1 MSSERASTPD
11 RNPATPTSAQTENAA
26 PEIISSNTLH
36 DLQHLQRL
44 VGNQALQRLIADK
57 RAAEAP
63 ARGSFIQRFWPF
75 DSEPASGTPAPDA
88 GTEPAA
94 PEEDPTF
101 LRILNTAEFSQSGDR
116 FDSKYQPNNGNPA
129 TTRPVAG
136 TLEITLKLHI
146 IFRDFDRAI
155 RREAPYNTM
164 RFTPE
169 QRATFNWTQEQREKF
184 SRDMISSIQGAWSGQ
199 HRMTATTPGCEELN
213 AGVDVKVQLV
223 DDPGSAHNTVT
234 ALKIPE
240 GAPRYRSF
248 VQGNTSMLDYRDPSE
263 PEEKTMAT
271 PSIRMRIG
279 PFATNDATL
288 TGAIT
293 SQIDT
298 FVTQIDAIPAAS
310 DEEFASKFTIGV
322 NGHASLGGSRRHNEQ
337 LSEQRANAVG
347 DYIMN
352 RSRRSQ
358 LQMRIRGLGVTGA
371 TNEDRFQSVGLT
383 LIGQPETFSQNVAAH
398 EAGHMLGLD
407 DEYPDADA
415 NRMTGERSGDFS
427 TIEAELGIEAANET
441 LVGNTQSMM
450 SQGGRVQ
457 RGHYVYF
464 LQALEQMTSIQWTI

>member
-11 RNPATPTSAQTENAA
+11 RNPSPTSAQTENAA

-36 DLQHLQRL
+36 DMHHMQRL
-44 VGNQALQRLIADK
+44 VGNQALQRLIAEK
-57 RAAEAP
+57 RAGEAP

-75 DSEPASGTPAPDA
+75 DSAPASGTPAPDA

-101 LRILNTAEFSQSGDR
+101 LRILNTTEFSTSGAR
-116 FDSKYQPNNGNPA
+116 FDSSYKPNNGNPA
-129 TTRPVAG
+129 TSRPVAG

-169 QRATFNWTQEQREKF
+169 QRADFNWTQEQREKF
-184 SRDMISSIQGAWSGQ
+184 GRDMASSIQGAWSGQ

-213 AGVDVKVQLV
+213 TGVDVKVQLV

-234 ALKIPE
+234 ALKIPA

-248 VQGNTSMLDYRDPSE
+248 VEGNTSMLDYRDPSE
-263 PEEKTMAT
+263 PEEKTMST
-271 PSIRMRIG
+271 PSIRMRVG
-279 PFATNDATL
+279 PFASNDATL
-288 TGAIT
+288 TGALT

-298 FVTQIDAIPAAS
+298 FITQIDAVPAAS
-310 DEEFASKFTIGV
+310 DEEFASKFTILV
-322 NGHASLGGSRRHNEQ
+322 NGQASLGGSRRHNEQ

-352 RSRRSQ
+352 HSKRSQ
-358 LQMRIRGLGVTGA
+358 LQMRINGFGTQGSTR
-371 TNEDRFQSVGLT
+371 EDRFQSVGLQ
-383 LIGQPETFSQNVAAH
+383 LRGQEETFSQNVAAH
-398 EAGHMLGLD
+398 EAGHMFGLD
-407 DEYPDADA
+407 DEYPDTDA

-427 TIEAELGIEAANET
+427 AIEAELGIEAANES
-441 LVGNTQSMM
+441 LVGNTQSML

-457 RGHYVYF
+457 RGHY
-464 LQALEQMTSIQWTI
+464 Q